1 MKIEKFSDLV
11 VWQEAHRLALAVYK
25 LTTQFPANERFGIVA
40 QVRRSAASIC
50 ANIAEGYG
58 RRTTK
63 ELLRSLQIARGELE
77 ETRYF
82 LILSRDLGFMDVEEF
97 GRLGSQCDL
106 VGKLLSALSRSLKEK
121 LGA

>member
-11 VWQEAHRLALAVYK
+11 VWQEAHKLALAVYRITAE
-25 LTTQFPANERFGIVA
+25 LPDRERFGIVA

-82 LILSRDLGFMDVEEF
+82 LILSRDLGFLGFEDFEKY
-97 GRLGSQCDL
+97 GSQCDV
-106 VGKLLSALSRSLKEK
+106 VGKLLSALSRSLRER
-121 LGA
+121 LSA

>member
-1 MKIEKFSDLV
+1 LKIERFSDLV
-11 VWQEAHRLALAVYK
+11 VWQEAHKLALSVYN
-25 LTTQFPANERFGIVA
+25 LTAHFPERERYGIVS
-40 QVRRSAASIC
+40 QVRRSAVSLC

-82 LILSRDLGFMDVEEF
+82 FILGRDLGFVAAGDFEMVS
-97 GRLGSQCDL
+97 LQCDV
-106 VGKLLSALSRSLKEK
+106 VGKLMSALAKSLRARL
-121 LGA
+121 LG

>member
-11 VWQEAHRLALAVYK
+11 VWQEAHKLALAVYK
-25 LTTQFPANERFGIVA
+25 LTAQFSDRERFGIVA

-82 LILSRDLGFMDVEEF
+82 LILGRDLGLVDLKDFEK
-97 GRLGSQCDL
+97 LISQCDV
-106 VGKLLSALSRSLKEK
+106 VGKLLSALSRSLREK
-121 LGA
+121 LLA